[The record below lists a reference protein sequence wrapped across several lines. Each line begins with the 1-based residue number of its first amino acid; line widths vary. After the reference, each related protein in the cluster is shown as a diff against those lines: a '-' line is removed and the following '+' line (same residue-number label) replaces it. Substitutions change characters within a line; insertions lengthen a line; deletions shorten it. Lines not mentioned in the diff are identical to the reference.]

1 MAFIRTTLSAALK
14 KAPGCRL
21 TLHIACKR
29 EGATLHC
36 ICKGAPR
43 PPLGEAKGEG
53 AALYCTEKG
62 ARGCSKEKAHWDS
75 KGIPY
80 ELSDIPK
87 GSSIGFQR
95 GPL

>member
-53 AALYCTEKG
+53 AALYCIEPG
-62 ARGCSKEKAHWDS
+62 ARGCRFIFES
-75 KGIPY
+75 
-80 ELSDIPK
+80 
-87 GSSIGFQR
+87 QR
-95 GPL
+95 GSLGNMSHA